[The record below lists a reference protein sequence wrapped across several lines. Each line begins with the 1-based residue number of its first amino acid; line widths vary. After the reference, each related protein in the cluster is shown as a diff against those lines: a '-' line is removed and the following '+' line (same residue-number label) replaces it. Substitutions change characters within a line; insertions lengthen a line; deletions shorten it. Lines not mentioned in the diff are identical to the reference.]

1 MATKAGK
8 TLEYSIHLRKGQR
21 GKRQLEPGEA
31 PAQPEPRQGRIPR
44 ITRLL
49 ALAIKMDGMLQRGE
63 VKNYAELAV
72 LGHVSRARITQI
84 MDLLY
89 LAPDIQESILFQTDS
104 GHGNSAIHE
113 RDLRQLLRIAAWEEQ
128 RAHWRKLSD

>member
-31 PAQPEPRQGRIPR
+31 PAQPEPRQDRIPR

-89 LAPDIQESILFQTDS
+89 LAPDIQESILFLTES

-113 RDLRQLLRIAAWEEQ
+113 RHLRQLLRATGWEEQ

>member
-8 TLEYSIHLRKGQR
+8 TLEYSIHLRQGQR
-21 GKRQLEPGEA
+21 GKQHVATGEA
-31 PAQPEPRQGRIPR
+31 PAQPEPHQVRIPR

-89 LAPDIQESILFQTDS
+89 LAPDIQESILFLTES

-113 RDLRQLLRIAAWEEQ
+113 RDLRQLLRITAWEEQ
-128 RAHWRKLSD
+128 RTHWRKLSD